1 MGTPRTA
8 KIDCVVGA
16 RPNFVKIAPIIRA
29 LHEHGGLAT
38 RLIHT
43 GQHYDA
49 QMNAVFFDQLAIP
62 EPECHLEIG
71 SGTHSQQTARIMMAI
86 EPLFIRAR
94 PDLVLLVGDVN
105 STMAAALVAAKLDI
119 PIAHVEAGLRSF
131 DRSMPEEIN
140 RIVTDHLCALLF
152 ATERSAVDN
161 LLKEGIDGGKIELV
175 GNVMIDTLKACM
187 KRAIPVQVTLSE
199 AGAPGVFRES
209 ADRGFA
215 LVTIHRPSNVDDPA
229 TLKGTLEALA
239 EVSRQVPLIFP
250 MHPRTE
256 RAIARA
262 GLGALLPQDRVL
274 LTPPLSYLHLI
285 GIMSKAKLVITDSG
299 GVQEETTALGVP
311 CLTVRENT
319 ERPVTVAEG
328 TNIVVGTTPTDVVA
342 AVAEV
347 LATGG
352 KKGRIPALW
361 DGNAAGRIA
370 AAVASFLTAPRLKDE
385 PASASRVISP

>member
-1 MGTPRTA
+1 
-8 KIDCVVGA
+8 
-16 RPNFVKIAPIIRA
+16 
-29 LHEHGGLAT
+29 
-38 RLIHT
+38 
-43 GQHYDA
+43 
-49 QMNAVFFDQLAIP
+49 
-62 EPECHLEIG
+62 
-71 SGTHSQQTARIMMAI
+71 
-86 EPLFIRAR
+86 
-94 PDLVLLVGDVN
+94 
-105 STMAAALVAAKLDI
+105 MAAALVAAKLNI

-131 DRSMPEEIN
+131 DRSMPEEVN
-140 RIVTDHLCALLF
+140 RVVTDHLCALLF

-161 LLKEGIDGGKIELV
+161 LLKEGIDGDKIALV

-187 KRAIPVQVTLSE
+187 KRAIPAQVTLSE

-209 ADRGFA
+209 AERGFA

-274 LTPPLSYLHLI
+274 VTPPLSYLHLI
-285 GIMSKAKLVITDSG
+285 GLMSKAKLAITDSG

-328 TNIVVGTTPTDVVA
+328 TNIVVGTTPTDVIA

-361 DGNAAGRIA
+361 DGNAAWRIT
-370 AAVASFLTAPRLKDE
+370 AAVASFLAVPRLKDK